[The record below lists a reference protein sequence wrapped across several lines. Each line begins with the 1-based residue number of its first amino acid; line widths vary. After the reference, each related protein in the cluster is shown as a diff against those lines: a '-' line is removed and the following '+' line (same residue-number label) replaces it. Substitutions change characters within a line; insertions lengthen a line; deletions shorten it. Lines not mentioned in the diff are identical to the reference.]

1 MANFK
6 RYSEEEIVAFLEVAK
21 DEGIGKAIRLM
32 GYPTSWSTAYRW
44 VKGRGIE
51 VPLDEI
57 KQKSK
62 AFHDWYET
70 EELLVVG
77 QETLQRI
84 SEKLSTDE
92 TLDADSIKKLSES
105 YQKVANT
112 WLLLQGKA
120 NSISESRTKDS
131 TDLEIMDM
139 LNAER
144 ARNQLIETDST
155 NTVESETIESAE

>member
-6 RYSEEEIVAFLEVAK
+6 RYSDEEITHFLEVAK
-21 DEGIGKAIRLM
+21 DEGIGKTIRTL
-32 GYPTSWSTAYRW
+32 GYPTSWSTAHRW
-44 VKGRGIE
+44 VKARGIE

-57 KQKSK
+57 KQKAK

-77 QETLQRI
+77 QETLSRI
-84 SEKLSTDE
+84 SEKVTTD
-92 TLDADSIKKLSES
+92 DSLTPDDLKKLSES

-120 NSISESRTKDS
+120 NNISENRK
-131 TDLEIMDM
+131 TDTTHLEIMDM
-139 LNAER
+139 LNEEV
-144 ARNQLIETDST
+144 ARNQAIESG
-155 NTVESETIESAE
+155 VESESVDSGSEKG

>member
-1 MANFK
+1 MGNFK

-21 DEGIGKAIRLM
+21 DEGIGKTIRTL

-70 EELLVVG
+70 EELLIVG
-77 QETLQRI
+77 QETLARI
-84 SEKLSTDE
+84 SEKITTD
-92 TLDADSIKKLSES
+92 DSLTPDEIKKLSEA
-105 YQKVANT
+105 YQKTANT

-120 NSISESRTKDS
+120 NNISESRK
-131 TDLEIMDM
+131 TDGTHLEIMDM
-139 LNAER
+139 LNEEL
-144 ARNQLIETDST
+144 ARNQA
-155 NTVESETIESAE
+155 IESGVETEAVDSGVENR

>member
-21 DEGIGKAIRLM
+21 DEGIGKTIRTL

-44 VKGRGIE
+44 VKARGIE

-57 KQKSK
+57 KQKAK

-70 EELLVVG
+70 EHLLIVG
-77 QETLQRI
+77 QEALDRI
-84 SEKLSTDE
+84 SEKMTTDDGL
-92 TLDADSIKKLSES
+92 TPDDIKKLTEA
-105 YQKVANT
+105 YQKTANT

-120 NSISESRTKDS
+120 NSISESRTKD
-131 TDLEIMDM
+131 TMDLEIMD
-139 LNAER
+139 LLSAEK
-144 ARNQLIETDST
+144 ARNAAIESAVETE
-155 NTVESETIESAE
+155 TVESGPDIS

>member
-57 KQKSK
+57 KQKAK

-84 SEKLSTDE
+84 SERLTNDE
-92 TLDADSIKKLSES
+92 TLDADSIKKLSEA
-105 YQKVANT
+105 YQKTANT

-131 TDLEIMDM
+131 FDIEILDM
-139 LNAER
+139 LNVEKAK
-144 ARNQLIETDST
+144 NQAIESGA
-155 NTVESETIESAE
+155 ESEAVDSDAENG